1 MIPSE
6 FADRLK
12 RLGGTIRAEPIH
24 RDVLERVMDIEA
36 SVVRGSCGICIENPG
51 IATCASKRDAFVLF
65 CDGTFARPSEISME
79 MVDDRGVV
87 IGHDVPPALQSR
99 YRAIEGLFWLSDNF
113 VVFPDRVGTHDASMV
128 MRATRLDM
136 DVPEGVDPWIFYPS
150 PESAGY
156 LGSLFGVDDGRIS
169 AAVVGVDG
177 LEGGSV
183 PVADVVEV
191 AGAGRGHGE
200 PAAQDA
206 LYRGYLVGEP
216 LQVPELPLADQD
228 LHALVVVEV
237 HVDGGVDH
245 ALVVVLDVGEL
256 VAHGGD
262 GVVIDHDDG
271 ADHPLVVVLPF
282 GLGEGVAYQVPD
294 RLRPADIALLGDRF
308 VELLEQLRFQRD
320 ADARHS
326 FHAVPIGVGVLT
338 FYIGFVCVQRARAP
352 LGRPV
357 HSPSERR
364 AIQLKSGGS
373 IPTSDV

>member
-6 FADRLK
+6 FADRLM
-12 RLGGTIRAEPIH
+12 RLGGAIRAEPIH

-36 SVVRGSCGICIENPG
+36 SVVRGSCGIRIENPG
-51 IATCASKRDAFVLF
+51 IATCASKGDAFVLF
-65 CDGTFARPSEISME
+65 CDGTFARPSEVSME

-87 IGHDVPPALQSR
+87 VGHDVPPALLPR
-99 YRAIEGLFWLSDNF
+99 YKGIEGLFWLSDNF
-113 VVFPDRVGTHDASMV
+113 VVFPDRVGANDARMV
-128 MRATRLDM
+128 MRATRLTM
-136 DVPEGVDPWIFYPS
+136 DVPAGVDPWIFYPS

-156 LGSLFGVDDGRIS
+156 LGSLFGIGDGRIS

-177 LEGGSV
+177 LEGSV

-228 LHALVVVEV
+228 LHALVVVQV
-237 HVDGGVDH
+237 HVDRGVDH
-245 ALVVVLDVGEL
+245 ALMVVLDVGEL

-262 GVVIDHDDG
+262 CVVVDHDDG
-271 ADHPLVVVLPF
+271 ADHPLVVVLPL
-282 GLGEGVAYQVPD
+282 GLGEGVADQVPD

-308 VELLEQLRFQRD
+308 VELFEQLRFQRD
-320 ADARHS
+320 TDARHS
-326 FHAVPIGVGVLT
+326 VHACPIGDGVLT
-338 FYIGFVCVQRARAP
+338 SFIGVVCV
-352 LGRPV
+352 
-357 HSPSERR
+357 
-364 AIQLKSGGS
+364 
-373 IPTSDV
+373 

>member
-6 FADRLK
+6 FADRLT
-12 RLGGTIRAEPIH
+12 RLGGAIRAEPIH

-36 SVVRGSCGICIENPG
+36 SVVRGSCGIRIENPG
-51 IATCASKRDAFVLF
+51 IATCASKGDAFVLF
-65 CDGTFARPSEISME
+65 CDGTFARPSEVSME

-87 IGHDVPPALQSR
+87 VGHDVPPALLPR
-99 YRAIEGLFWLSDNF
+99 YKGIEGLFWLSDNF
-113 VVFPDRVGTHDASMV
+113 VVFPDRVGAHDARMV
-128 MRATRLDM
+128 MRATRLTM
-136 DVPEGVDPWIFYPS
+136 DVPAGVDPWIFYPS

-262 GVVIDHDDG
+262 GVVVDHDDG
-271 ADHPLVVVLPF
+271 ADHPLVVVLPL

-294 RLRPADIALLGDRF
+294 RLRSADVALLGDRF
-308 VELLEQLRFQRD
+308 VELFEQLRFQRD

-326 FHAVPIGVGVLT
+326 VHALSIGDGVLT
-338 FYIGFVCVQRARAP
+338 FYIGFVCA
-352 LGRPV
+352 
-357 HSPSERR
+357 
-364 AIQLKSGGS
+364 
-373 IPTSDV
+373 